1 MTVIKSYL
9 SSPEFISH
17 IGGVLLAIA
26 SLYAWSFW
34 TREAFYPGILLEG
47 AKKSNTC
54 FQVVTA
60 NGPRIIFPSRYVNE
74 LRSIKSLSLS
84 EIFRKELFADYPG
97 FDPIRLVTETDV
109 IPTTVRTKLT
119 SFLVP
124 VSGALRD
131 ESAYAIE
138 RLFGSSDHWVS
149 FDIHTHATGLVSRLS
164 TRAFMGEVLCRDDE
178 WLTIAADWTMV
189 LMDAARALHMW
200 PGIFKPIVH
209 WFLPECRLL
218 RKTRNKATIV
228 VERELTRR
236 RERERASNSKPSTVK
251 VGDTLGWMQEVAG
264 SENIDLAGGQLVL
277 TFASI
282 HTTSDLLT
290 KCLYNLS
297 AHPEYQ
303 NLLRKEIITV
313 LSEKGWDK
321 TSLYQLKLL
330 DSFMKETQRLMPT
343 SVRLMN
349 RVAQQKVTLND
360 GTIIPKGA
368 ILSIIQ
374 DRLFDPDVYPE
385 PQKFDGYRFL
395 KLRSQ
400 PGQEAHWQL
409 VTTST
414 DHTGFGHGIHAC
426 PGRFFAATELKVALC
441 FLLLRYDWQQDCDS
455 DTAPTFQHG
464 SEIMANPDFKIS
476 FRRRQEEVDI
486 MNLVKHV

>member
-1 MTVIKSYL
+1 
-9 SSPEFISH
+9 
-17 IGGVLLAIA
+17 
-26 SLYAWSFW
+26 
-34 TREAFYPGILLEG
+34 
-47 AKKSNTC
+47 
-54 FQVVTA
+54 
-60 NGPRIIFPSRYVNE
+60 
-74 LRSIKSLSLS
+74 
-84 EIFRKELFADYPG
+84 
-97 FDPIRLVTETDV
+97 
-109 IPTTVRTKLT
+109 
-119 SFLVP
+119 
-124 VSGALRD
+124 
-131 ESAYAIE
+131 
-138 RLFGSSDHWVS
+138 
-149 FDIHTHATGLVSRLS
+149 
-164 TRAFMGEVLCRDDE
+164 MGEVLCRDDE

-189 LMDAARALHMW
+189 LMDAARALRMW
-200 PGIFKPIVH
+200 PGIFKPIIH

-264 SENIDLAGGQLVL
+264 SKNIDLAGGQLVL

-303 NLLRKEIITV
+303 NLLRKEIVTV

-374 DRLFDPDVYPE
+374 DRLFDPEVYPE

>member
-1 MTVIKSYL
+1 MTVIESYL
-9 SSPEFISH
+9 SSLEFISH
-17 IGGVLLAIA
+17 IGGVLLAIVVTA
-26 SLYAWSFW
+26 NGPRIIFPNRYVNELRSIKSLSLSEIFRKELFAD
-34 TREAFYPGILLEG
+34 YPGLDPIRLVTETDVIPTTVRTKLTSFLVPVSGALRDESAILLEG

-131 ESAYAIE
+131 ESA
-138 RLFGSSDHWVS
+138 
-149 FDIHTHATGLVSRLS
+149 
-164 TRAFMGEVLCRDDE
+164 
-178 WLTIAADWTMV
+178 
-189 LMDAARALHMW
+189 
-200 PGIFKPIVH
+200 
-209 WFLPECRLL
+209 LL

-303 NLLRKEIITV
+303 NLLRKEIVTV

-464 SEIMANPDFKIS
+464 P
-476 FRRRQEEVDI
+476 RRFLTAFLALETVRVLQTTC
-486 MNLVKHV
+486 